1 VERNAVFSLQVNND
15 GVHVPRVDV
24 RWEVLPPGTDG
35 IGERE
40 LAILAVNAMSRSTF
54 KHSLHFE
61 LGKGNVSA
69 LMPKQGSIASLEF
82 NDFSFDSPAVH
93 SSMHGRWIAASKKTL
108 MCGEMRCVTGYV
120 VTYTHNMNKVK
131 IE

>member
-1 VERNAVFSLQVNND
+1 MFSLQINND
-15 GVHVPRVDV
+15 GEHVPRVNV
-24 RWEVLPPGTDG
+24 RWEVLPRGTDG

-40 LAILAVNAMSRSTF
+40 LAILAVNAMLRSTF

-61 LGKGNVSA
+61 LGNGNVSA
-69 LMPKQGSIASLEF
+69 LMPKQGNIASLEF

-93 SSMHGRWIAASKKTL
+93 ASMHGRWIAASKKTL
-108 MCGEMRCVTGYV
+108 RCSETRGVIGYV
-120 VTYTHNMNKVK
+120 VTYTHNMDKLK

>member
-1 VERNAVFSLQVNND
+1 MFSLQVNND

-24 RWEVLPPGTDG
+24 RWEVLPNGTDG

-40 LAILAVNAMSRSTF
+40 LAILAVNAMLKSTF
-54 KHSLHFE
+54 KYSLHFE

-69 LMPKQGSIASLEF
+69 LMPKQGDIASLKF
-82 NDFSFDSPAVH
+82 DDFSFDSPAVH

-108 MCGEMRCVTGYV
+108 MCGEMRCVIGYV

-131 IE
+131 YE